1 MLTILSTPQSWHLL
15 TCILSCCQNVE
26 VVAELRPL
34 ICQWPNLSWNW
45 RAVDICKYSSDIKA
59 SHELKNVDQGDRVK
73 DRKRYDEGKDG
84 NNKTGDNICVIGD
97 SMIKHIIRSNI
108 SLTNNACF
116 FAFWSNSRP
125 YWLL

>member
-59 SHELKNVDQGDRVK
+59 WHELKNVDQGDRVK
-73 DRKRYDEGKDG
+73 DRKRYDEDKDG
-84 NNKTGDNICVIGD
+84 NNKTG
-97 SMIKHIIRSNI
+97 
-108 SLTNNACF
+108 
-116 FAFWSNSRP
+116 
-125 YWLL
+125 